1 MLSKDAIASNSA
13 SLYLL
18 PEFQSIPEVQSTPF
32 LSICWQLEEK
42 LLHRLRLRHKE
53 TARDHFEQW
62 ALGSADIKLKQK
74 CLELARSGT
83 MDLPGPSPAEHP
95 LLVSVWRHMYL
106 CYCFVLLKPRKQF
119 TSLTSAYHFVST
131 VVSRHCFSSIRLLD
145 LKYCNLLMTIH
156 S

>member
-131 VVSRHCFSSIRLLD
+131 VVSRHCFSSIRPLD
-145 LKYCNLLMTIH
+145 LNSCNLLMTIH